1 MTLGIISWIREEDFT
16 KAKEKGLSFVELDVN
31 DRAEEFLSHVDEVR
45 TYSGKYGL
53 PVRAIGR
60 WGSDRISEKGICEEE
75 LSLECR
81 LIDAAEKLGCT
92 GGQSGMHHLYYGL

>member
-45 TYSGKYGL
+45 TYCGNYGL

-60 WGSDRISEKGICEEE
+60 WGCDIIS
-75 LSLECR
+75 
-81 LIDAAEKLGCT
+81 
-92 GGQSGMHHLYYGL
+92 

>member
-31 DRAEEFLSHVDEVR
+31 DRAEEFLSHVDEVKG
-45 TYSGKYGL
+45 YSEKYCL

-60 WGSDRISEKGICEEE
+60 WGSDRICKEGICEEE
-75 LSLECR
+75 
-81 LIDAAEKLGCT
+81 I
-92 GGQSGMHHLYYGL
+92 